1 MATAYS
7 PTVVFRPV
15 WVVLKV
21 QNGGEERQG
30 KRKLANTTNV
40 ALGLLVLV
48 LAYLVYPRSSL
59 VALGVGLVGAYI
71 VVKGL
76 RD

>member
-1 MATAYS
+1 
-7 PTVVFRPV
+7 
-15 WVVLKV
+15 VLKV
-21 QNGGEERQG
+21 QNGGEKRHGE
-30 KRKLANTTNV
+30 RKLANTTNV

-48 LAYLVYPRSSL
+48 LAYLIYPRSGL
-59 VALGVGLVGAYI
+59 VALGVGLLGAYI